1 MIEETDN
8 NIQFLVGGG
17 EMHELLSTKDWKNTP
32 LGDPIEWPQSLRTIV
47 AMIMDHPFA
56 MCVAWGENYTQ
67 IYNDGFRSILGLTK
81 HPHAL
86 GNSTK
91 ETFAE
96 IWNIIEPMFND
107 VMEGKTI
114 KLLDF
119 KIPLNRNGY
128 VEEGYFDFSYSPIR
142 KDSGEV
148 GGILVTV
155 IESTHKKKSE
165 QALEESRKQLQF
177 AIEAANLV
185 TWDIDLRKD
194 NFDIDESLKFLQQL
208 FPNQNRET
216 NHEIIIEEDRDTLK
230 KAFIDVTNFSLGG
243 ILDQHY
249 SIVNSITKQL
259 RIVRAQGKAY
269 FGEDKIPYRISGILQ
284 DVTESFVSSKKI
296 EDSEQRFRTMAD
308 NIPNLIWMANA
319 EGWIY
324 WYNQK
329 WYEYTGTT
337 FEEMEGWGWKAV
349 HDPQHLPEV
358 LEKWTD
364 SIAKGEP
371 FEMTFPLK
379 GADGKFRSFLTRT
392 LPVRNKEGEI
402 YQWFGSNTDITH
414 QKEIESAL
422 KVSEKRF
429 QAAIN
434 AVKGI
439 LWINNSKGEMESE
452 QQGWASLTGQR
463 YDEYKGYG
471 WVNVIH
477 PADVK
482 STLNAWN
489 EAINECKIFIYEHR
503 LKLKNGNWG
512 EFSIRAIPVLDDTGL
527 VKEWVGVHTD
537 ITKRKKAEATMLES
551 EERFRSMAENIEI
564 LIAVSDETH
573 KVTYFNSAWV
583 NLLGRSIEDL
593 LKFGWSDLI
602 HPEEINRYVTIYND
616 AFAKKILFEGEFRV
630 LNKNGTH
637 TWMLVKGVPR
647 FKSDGS
653 FMGYISSCVD
663 ITELKLANE
672 IIKISEKRFRQMV
685 EQAPVAICVLRG
697 ENCIVEV
704 ANAKMLL
711 IWGKSATQM
720 MDEPIFEAMP
730 DAKGQGFEGL
740 LNEVYSTG
748 IPFIGN
754 EIPVSIIRN
763 GRIEHLY
770 LNFVYEPLYDIEK
783 NIDGVLAVAS
793 EVTEQVI
800 ARQKTQESADRLGI
814 VLESLPQMAWTFLPN
829 GKANYFSQSWRD
841 YTGQTVEESLGEGWI
856 NVIHPDY
863 LEITLMTWN
872 EARAKSIPV
881 EIEIKMRG
889 VNGQY
894 RWMWIKGTPVK
905 DKNSEV
911 LQWVGTITD
920 INERKN
926 FAEELEKQVQER
938 TIELEQKNKLLEQMN
953 KELESFAYISS
964 HDLQEPLRK
973 IQTFVSILS
982 DKEIK
987 NLSEKGKVL
996 FSRMQHAAE
1005 RMQTLINDLLAYSR
1019 TNITERKHE
1028 KIQLSKII
1036 EELKKD
1042 LEEELEQKNAT
1053 IDFGNLDEVNV
1064 IYFQFRQLLHNII
1077 SNSLKYSKPNH
1088 PTHIKI
1094 ESKVAEGATF
1104 KNEKLSD
1111 KLKYCHISISDNGIG
1126 FDQQY
1131 SEKIFNLFQRLH
1143 GRSEYEGTGIGLAI
1157 VKKIVDNHQGVITAR
1172 GELDKGATFDIYI
1185 PVL

>member
-1 MIEETDN
+1 MTEETDN
-8 NIQFLVGGG
+8 NIQFLVGDG
-17 EMHELLSTKDWKNTP
+17 EMRKLIREKDWKNTP
-32 LGDPIEWPQSLRTIV
+32 LGNPTEWPQSLKTMV
-47 AMIMDHPFA
+47 AMIMDNPFG
-56 MCVAWGENYTQ
+56 MSVAWSKDYTQ
-67 IYNDGFRSILGLTK
+67 IYNDSFRSILGSTK
-81 HPHAL
+81 HPNAL

-96 IWNIIEPMFND
+96 VWDIMKPIFDD
-107 VMEGKTI
+107 VMKGKVGE
-114 KLLDF
+114 LLDF
-119 KIPLNRNGY
+119 RVLLNKNGD
-128 VEEGYFDFSYSPIR
+128 VEECYFDFSYSPIR
-142 KDSGEV
+142 KNSGEV
-148 GGILVTV
+148 GGVLVTV

-165 QALEESRKQLQF
+165 QALEESKKQLQF
-177 AIEAANLV
+177 TIEMASLV
-185 TWDIDLRKD
+185 TWDIDLRKN
-194 NFDIDESLKFLQQL
+194 NFDIDESLELIQGL
-208 FPNQNRET
+208 FSNQNRET
-216 NHEIIIEEDRDTLK
+216 NREIIIEKDRDTLK
-230 KAFIDVTNFSLGG
+230 KAFIEVTNFSSGG
-243 ILDQHY
+243 TLDQHY
-249 SIVNSITKQL
+249 STVNPITKQS
-259 RIVRAQGKAY
+259 RIVRVQGKAY
-269 FGEDKIPYRISGILQ
+269 FGEDKIAYKINGILQ
-284 DVTESFVSSKKI
+284 DVTENSISSKKV

-308 NIPNLIWMANA
+308 NIPNLAWMANA

-337 FEEMEGWGWKAV
+337 YEKMEGWGWKSV
-349 HDPQHLPEV
+349 HDSQHLPEV
-358 LEKWTD
+358 LEKWIS

-371 FEMTFPLK
+371 FEMIFPLK

-392 LPVRNKEGEI
+392 LPVKNKEGKI
-402 YQWFGSNTDITH
+402 CQWFGSSTDITQ
-414 QKEIESAL
+414 QKETEAAL
-422 KVSEKRF
+422 KVSQKRF

-439 LWINNSKGEMESE
+439 LWTNNSKGEMEGE
-452 QQGWASLTGQR
+452 QQGWSLLTGQS
-463 YDEYKGYG
+463 YDQYKGYG

-477 PADVK
+477 PADAK
-482 STLNAWN
+482 ATLNAWN

-503 LKLKNGNWG
+503 LKLKDGSWG

-527 VKEWVGVHTD
+527 VTEWVGVHTD
-537 ITKRKKAEATMLES
+537 ITKRKKAEAIVLES
-551 EERFRSMAENIEI
+551 EERFRSMAENTEI

-583 NLLGRSIEDL
+583 NLLGRPMKDL
-593 LKFGWSDLI
+593 LKFGWADLI
-602 HPEEINRYVTIYND
+602 HPKERNSYITIYRD

-630 LNKNGTH
+630 LDKNGIYA
-637 TWMLVKGVPR
+637 WILVKGVPR
-647 FKSDGS
+647 FKSDGF

-672 IIKISEKRFRQMV
+672 IIKTSEKRFRQMV
-685 EQAPVAICVLRG
+685 EQAPVAMCVLRG
-697 ENCIVEV
+697 ETFIVEV

-711 IWGKSATQM
+711 IWGKSAIQM
-720 MDEPIFEAMP
+720 MDKPIFEAMP

-740 LNEVYSTG
+740 LNEVYLTG

-754 EIPVSIIRN
+754 EVPLSVIRN
-763 GRIEHLY
+763 GRIEHSY

-793 EVTEQVI
+793 EVTELVV
-800 ARQKTQESADRLGI
+800 ARRKTQESADRLGI
-814 VLESLPQMAWTFLPN
+814 VLESLPQMAWTFFPN

-856 NVIHPDY
+856 KVIHPDY
-863 LEITLMTWN
+863 LEITLTTLN
-872 EARAKSIPV
+872 EAIAKSIPIEV
-881 EIEIKMRG
+881 EIKMRG

-905 DKNSEV
+905 DKNGEV

-938 TIELEQKNKLLEQMN
+938 TLELEQKNKLLEQMN

-996 FSRMQHAAE
+996 FSRMHHAAE
-1005 RMQTLINDLLAYSR
+1005 RMQMLINDLLAYSR
-1019 TNITERKHE
+1019 TNITERNYE
-1028 KIQLSKII
+1028 KIQLNKII
-1036 EELKKD
+1036 EELQRD

-1053 IDFGNLDEVNV
+1053 IDFSNLDEVHV

-1094 ESKVAEGATF
+1094 ESKVAEGITF
-1104 KNEKLSD
+1104 KNEKLID
-1111 KLKYCHISISDNGIG
+1111 NQKYCHISISDNGIG
-1126 FDQQY
+1126 FEQQY

-1143 GRSEYEGTGIGLAI
+1143 GRAEYEGTGIGLAI
-1157 VKKIVDNHQGVITAR
+1157 VKKIVDNHQGIITAQS
-1172 GELDKGATFDIYI
+1172 EIDKGATFDIYI